1 MLQYGEWVV
10 GRGTGRGGPETIRRL
25 LQGARWQIT
34 EVVELG
40 EVGGFGV
47 YFV

>member
-1 MLQYGEWVV
+1 MENGLLG
-10 GRGTGRGGPETIRRL
+10 GGLGGRGGPETIRRL
-25 LQGARWQIT
+25 LRGARWQIT